1 MYISESSSLLSRG
14 SLEGE
19 CFKTFKMAVIYM
31 AVIYIYYIYIYT
43 QLCTT
48 ILFET
53 AKVLHIEY
61 SCVCDMPKWHTVT
74 QCNTSRSQFLGRPQV
89 VKQITSISI
98 ESGDP
103 GDPGDPAD
111 PARWDRGLEWKL
123 RGCLDG
129 QTSAGPIFHA
139 VNRLAILAMSLRKSP
154 LLICK
159 GFLICQQV
167 GWKKYIY
174 IYIIYIYI
182 WI

>member
-1 MYISESSSLLSRG
+1 
-14 SLEGE
+14 
-19 CFKTFKMAVIYM
+19 
-31 AVIYIYYIYIYT
+31 
-43 QLCTT
+43 
-48 ILFET
+48 
-53 AKVLHIEY
+53 
-61 SCVCDMPKWHTVT
+61 MPKWHTVT

-167 GWKKYIY
+167 GWKKSIYIY
-174 IYIIYIYI
+174 IYIYMNIKREYMKDVKSYDIYIYNAYI
-182 WI
+182 YIYYTVTTI